1 MLHRPGLVVL
11 TGPPGCGR
19 TTLLRRLSAAVPGPA
34 HEGGGL
40 AMLQTVPA
48 LALSRAVRA
57 KLPAHD
63 VHLLAEAVRS
73 RVRGGL
79 LVIDDLHYTDPATL
93 AALPLLAAHCRVLA
107 AVRTPHRLPA
117 ATETALR
124 AAATAWIP
132 VPPLTAA
139 ESLELARRTAPQ
151 LDAAALTAVAERAG
165 GNPLAVT
172 ALARNA
178 ASTPRTAPTS
188 RSGGGPA
195 SGFHPGGAAPTFRSG
210 GGTAPTF
217 GSGGGPA
224 SGFRSG
230 LAGAPAGPTG
240 SGSEPDPAGGL
251 WPGTVGP
258 RPGPT
263 RGSGDIDQ
271 VAYAI
276 ATALA
281 DLPRPA
287 RTALAALGLLGRP
300 APAALLGA
308 GATDLHA
315 AGLITADATGAL
327 LPVSTYVA
335 ETAAGLL
342 DAAARVDLH
351 TRLAELTPPAEAA
364 RHLAAAGDLAGAHRQ
379 ALAAADQTTGGDRAA
394 LLLFACELDTPIDP
408 RVRLAAADA
417 LLSVGRPAAAA
428 RVLTRSGSGS
438 LTLGERPQSGAT
450 PDAAARPVLTRSD
463 SDSLTFGERSHR
475 AATPGAFGAD
485 FDFPHPPAAPPGS
498 DLDVDGLDGPSSP
511 SGRPDSDDP
520 SSAVRRPLGHLGH
533 LGAPSSA
540 AHAAGAGSDGPG
552 SLPGTARSHLD
563 ADKLRALELE
573 ADVLRGEALLQ
584 AGNPEAACAAVRAV
598 PDAAAPSVV
607 AGRDRVLLLA
617 ELATDP
623 PAARDLAD
631 KIAARHPRPPAGVFA
646 ALAAVRAHFRQPGW
660 DTALAEAATPGGDPL
675 ITRWSA
681 WLLVEQLAADGRLTE
696 SASVALRAARDSAT
710 DLAYGWQTR
719 FAAAADW
726 ALALHG
732 TITAD
737 PAETTPAPADPPGR
751 MPGPAQAAPAHG
763 EIPATS
769 TMPGGET
776 ATPTSGSVP
785 AGPPQGLGHMRPGG
799 IYGSASK
806 PPTAADRRTLGN
818 ASPDAAAAD
827 LGTPGS
833 APPDAAAP
841 LPVPDAAQPESA
853 AASSSSATALPR
865 VPDAAQ
871 PESATAASSGAPAA
885 PTATAG
891 GIHGAA
897 SSPVPGPGAPTAA
910 DDAHSSTSG
919 GPEKQADVIAE
930 LWDGADGVLRRAGNL
945 ADRALPDE
953 ARGYATAATAL
964 IEADTGLLAAAR
976 AHLDGGPAHPAT
988 SWVAQETAWLDGQ
1001 PDRAVTAGSDDETGL
1016 LAGLHAITAQ
1026 WAAHDLGTDA
1036 APVVPGGLPAA
1047 ARRTLTAWA
1056 TGTGFTAAA
1065 EGWRPIALRE
1075 RIRCLLAAGLTDT
1088 DQARAV
1094 EALLAAE
1101 RLADA
1106 AGLTV
1111 LAGRARRGL
1120 RRHHVHRDTRSKR
1133 SGDQLTR
1140 RETDVL
1146 RLVAAG
1152 EPTRR
1157 IAGQLGISAETVDTH
1172 IRAGMRKLG
1181 ARTRTE
1187 AAALA
1192 FANPVR
1198 PDTSDKDGR

>member
-1 MLHRPGLVVL
+1 MLQRPGLVVL

-19 TTLLRRLSAAVPGPA
+19 TTLLRRLSATVSGPVHA
-34 HEGGGL
+34 GGGL

-48 LALSRAVRA
+48 LALSRAVKA
-57 KLPAHD
+57 KLPAYD

-93 AALPLLAAHCRVLA
+93 AALPLLAAHCRVLT
-107 AVRTPHRLPA
+107 AVRTPHRLPP
-117 ATETALR
+117 ATEAALR

-132 VPPLTAA
+132 VPPLTPAEAA
-139 ESLELARRTAPQ
+139 DLARRTAPH
-151 LDAAALTAVAERAG
+151 LDQATLTAVVDRAG

-178 ASTPRTAPTS
+178 AAGARSAAGGATS
-188 RSGGGPA
+188 PSGAAGSWPAGTSDPDSFRPAGGAGSRPA
-195 SGFHPGGAAPTFRSG
+195 SGG
-210 GGTAPTF
+210 
-217 GSGGGPA
+217 
-224 SGFRSG
+224 
-230 LAGAPAGPTG
+230 
-240 SGSEPDPAGGL
+240 
-251 WPGTVGP
+251 
-258 RPGPT
+258 
-263 RGSGDIDQ
+263 GDIDQ

-300 APAALLGA
+300 APAALLGP
-308 GATDLHA
+308 GATDLQA
-315 AGLITADATGAL
+315 AGLITAAPDGTL

-342 DAAARVDLH
+342 DAAARTDLH

-364 RHLAAAGDLAGAHRQ
+364 RHLAAAGDPRGAHRQ
-379 ALAAADQTTGGDRAA
+379 ALLAADHTTGGDRAA

-428 RVLTRSGSGS
+428 RVLTFDDQ
-438 LTLGERPQSGAT
+438 LAYAT
-450 PDAAARPVLTRSD
+450 GHRASDAAGQFD
-463 SDSLTFGERSHR
+463 SVGTDPFSAELG
-475 AATPGAFGAD
+475 
-485 FDFPHPPAAPPGS
+485 FPHPPAERSGT
-498 DLDVDGLDGPSSP
+498 DLDFTDSPAGRPGPNPPQPAGEPDSSPGLDSRSRAA
-511 SGRPDSDDP
+511 SG
-520 SSAVRRPLGHLGH
+520 A
-533 LGAPSSA
+533 
-540 AHAAGAGSDGPG
+540 
-552 SLPGTARSHLD
+552 ARSVDVD
-563 ADKLRALELE
+563 ALRSLRLE

-584 AGNPEAACAAVRAV
+584 AGNPEAARAAVRAV
-598 PDAAAPSVV
+598 PDAASPLVM

-623 PAARDLAD
+623 AAARDLAD
-631 KIAARHPRPPAGVFA
+631 KIAARHPRPSAGVAA
-646 ALAAVRAHFRQPGW
+646 ALAAVQAHFRTPGW
-660 DTALAEAATPGGDPL
+660 DTALAAAATAGGDPL

-681 WLLVEQLAADGRLTE
+681 WLLVEELAADGRLTE
-696 SASVALRAARDSAT
+696 SASVALRAARDSAA

-732 TITAD
+732 STTDVAPTNTPADPTTAPGSGLAESPGPTNPPADPAKAGSAPAHAVPPEPIPADPASAPATTIRPYSPAAAPGPATTTPAFSATAGPAFAPTPPARGVGGQDGSRAADVVPPHERVTATAD
-737 PAETTPAPADPPGR
+737 PG
-751 MPGPAQAAPAHG
+751 GAQAAGRHRG
-763 EIPATS
+763 ESAT
-769 TMPGGET
+769 
-776 ATPTSGSVP
+776 TSGSP
-785 AGPPQGLGHMRPGG
+785 APTDHPRGLGHMRPGG
-799 IYGSASK
+799 IYGA
-806 PPTAADRRTLGN
+806 
-818 ASPDAAAAD
+818 
-827 LGTPGS
+827 
-833 APPDAAAP
+833 
-841 LPVPDAAQPESA
+841 
-853 AASSSSATALPR
+853 ATAP
-865 VPDAAQ
+865 
-871 PESATAASSGAPAA
+871 AS
-885 PTATAG
+885 T
-891 GIHGAA
+891 H
-897 SSPVPGPGAPTAA
+897 PG
-910 DDAHSSTSG
+910 
-919 GPEKQADVIAE
+919 DVVAE
-930 LWDGADGVLRRAGNL
+930 LWDGTDGVLRRAANL
-945 ADRALPDE
+945 TDRALPDE

-976 AHLDGGPAHPAT
+976 AHLDGGPAHPAV

-1001 PDRAVTAGSDDETGL
+1001 PDRAVASGGDDDGGL
-1016 LAGLHAITAQ
+1016 LAGLRAITAQ
-1026 WAAHDLGTDA
+1026 WAAHDLGSEAT
-1036 APVVPGGLPAA
+1036 PVIAGGLPSA

-1065 EGWRPIALRE
+1065 DGWRPIALRE

-1088 DQARAV
+1088 DPARAV
-1094 EALLAAE
+1094 EALLNAE

-1120 RRHHVHRDTRSKR
+1120 RRHRVHRDTRGKR

-1192 FANPVR
+1192 FAR